1 MQITASPFLK
11 KGGAFVNLLSNIT
24 ELNQIGEK
32 RAALYKKLGIQTVNE
47 LIHHF
52 PRSYIDFTNA
62 SPIDTFNFGDI
73 VTVDAKVIEKF
84 PPLRVRGGKT
94 IFRTL
99 VTDRSQNPITI
110 TFFNNKYAF
119 EALKT
124 NETFIFY
131 GKLSGT
137 FNRPELTSP
146 IYIPQYTA
154 TSMQPNYPLTAGLTH
169 KMIASNVKT
178 ALKALGSFPCTCLP
192 NYILEKE
199 NLSNNISAYQDIHFP
214 KNIKDA
220 ENAQKLFALEEV
232 ICLQLGMSGLKRR
245 LKKDSNFKINIE
257 DLTPFLDSLPYSPT
271 NAQKNAIHT
280 AIEDFKSG
288 KCMNRLLQGDVGS
301 GKTLVAAALFYVIC
315 KNGGQCAFM
324 APTEILA
331 IQHHKTLSKFLEKF
345 GISVGIL
352 TGSST
357 ASEKRKLYSQIE
369 NGDVDVVCGTHALIE
384 KAVTFENL
392 ALVITD
398 EQHRFGVSQRASLIS
413 KGNRPHTL
421 IMSATPIPRSLALTI
436 YGDLDISILNE
447 LPSGRKN
454 IKTYLIDSEKRLRA
468 YGFLEKEILKGHQ
481 IYIVCPAVE
490 ESELEIESA
499 TEYSKKLKDHFPLRN
514 IGLLHGKMKAAEKDV
529 IMSQFY
535 SGEIDILVST
545 TVVEVGVDVSNAT
558 IMMIENA
565 ERFGLSQLHQLRGR
579 VGRSDVQSY
588 CILISDSKTENA
600 SSRLKVM
607 CKTSDGFEIA
617 KQDLLQRGPGD
628 FFGDKQHGLPALNSA
643 SLLSDS
649 RILEKAQNYASEIL
663 EKDPMLTS
671 DEHFELKQ
679 KVNSMFKKIGHSRNN

>member
-1 MQITASPFLK
+1 MASPFLK
-11 KGGAFVNLLSNIT
+11 KEVFLVNLMSNIT
-24 ELNQIGEK
+24 EINQIGEK
-32 RAALYKKLGIQTVNE
+32 RATLYKKLGIQTVNE

-52 PRSYIDFTNA
+52 PRSYIDFANA
-62 SPIDTFNFGDI
+62 STIDAFNFGDT
-73 VTVDAKVIEKF
+73 VTVDAIILEKLPPIKV
-84 PPLRVRGGKT
+84 RSGRT
-94 IFRTL
+94 IFRAVAL
-99 VTDRSQNPITI
+99 DRSQNAITI

-124 NETFIFY
+124 GETFIFH

-154 TSMQPNYPLTAGLTH
+154 TSMQPNYSLTAGLTH
-169 KMIASNVKT
+169 KMIASNIRT
-178 ALKALGSFPCTCLP
+178 ALKSLGSFPCTSLP
-192 NYILEKE
+192 DYILDKE
-199 NLSNNISAYQDIHFP
+199 NLSNNLSAYQDIHFP
-214 KNIKDA
+214 RKLKDA

-232 ICLQLGMSGLKRR
+232 LCLQLGMSGLKRR
-245 LKKDSNFKINIE
+245 SKKQSQFKIADD
-257 DLTPFLDSLPYSPT
+257 DLAPFLDNLPYTPT
-271 NAQKNAIHT
+271 NAQKT
-280 AIEDFKSG
+280 AIQIAIDDFKSG
-288 KCMNRLLQGDVGS
+288 KSMNRLLQGDVGS
-301 GKTLVAAALFYVIC
+301 GKTLVAAASFYIIC

-324 APTEILA
+324 APTEILS
-331 IQHHKTLSKFLEKF
+331 IQHHKTLSKFLKKF
-345 GISVGIL
+345 GIKIGIL

-369 NGDVDVVCGTHALIE
+369 NGEVNVVCGTHALIE
-384 KAVTFENL
+384 KAVNFKNL

-454 IKTYLIDSEKRLRA
+454 IKTYLINSEKRLRA
-468 YGFLEKEILKGHQ
+468 YSFLEKEILKGHQ

-490 ESELEIESA
+490 ESELEIEAA
-499 TEYSKKLKDHFPLRN
+499 TEYSEKLKNYLPTRN
-514 IGLLHGKMKAAEKDV
+514 IGLLHGKMKATEKDDV
-529 IMSQFY
+529 MSKFC

-545 TVVEVGVDVSNAT
+545 TVIEVGVDVSNAT

-579 VGRSDVQSY
+579 VGRSNIQSY
-588 CILISDSKTENA
+588 CILVSDSKGENA
-600 SSRLKVM
+600 VSRLKVM
-607 CKTSDGFEIA
+607 CKTNDGFEIA

-628 FFGDKQHGLPALNSA
+628 FFGDKQHGLPPLNSA

-649 RILEKAQNYASEIL
+649 RILEKAQTYAAQIL

-671 DEHFELKQ
+671 EEHFELKQ
-679 KVNSMFKKIGHSRNN
+679 KVNSMFEKLGYARNN